1 MRPKIPTSLLLAF
14 GAVFAM
20 TASPAMATSS
30 PTTTASCATSPGQTI
45 LAITV
50 KGVHS
55 SKGNVTITIYPGIA
69 KHFLAPHAKLSRV
82 RLPAASVVHACMTV
96 PQSGDY
102 AIAIYHDENNDHDFN
117 RTFIGLPA
125 EGYGFSNDAPAVAG
139 LPSYNAAKFTAHDG
153 VNPLTITMRY

>member
-1 MRPKIPTSLLLAF
+1 VA
-14 GAVFAM
+14 
-20 TASPAMATSS
+20 
-30 PTTTASCATSPGQTI
+30 

-69 KHFLAPHAKLSRV
+69 KRFLAPHAKLSRV
-82 RLPAASVVHACMTV
+82 RLPAAPIVHACMAV

-139 LPSYNAAKFTAHDG
+139 LPSYSSAKFTAHDG